1 MKKLIILILSSILFF
16 PALADEGM
24 WIPILIERYNFDD
37 MKAKGF
43 KLSAEDIYSINQASM
58 KDAIVIFGGGCT
70 GELIS
75 DQGLLITNH
84 HCGYGQIQ
92 QHSSLEN
99 DYLTN
104 GFWAMSQKD
113 ELANPGLKVTFLI
126 SMSEVTDAVLEG
138 VNDNMSEQERYSII
152 KKNIDK
158 IKKASV
164 EGSHYEARVEQFYNN
179 NQYFLFINE
188 IFTDVRLVG
197 APPSAIGKFG
207 GDTDNWMWPRHTGD
221 FALFRIYCDKDGK
234 PAPYSEDN
242 VPYKPKKFFPIS
254 TKGYK
259 QGDFTMVFGYP
270 GTTTEYLPS
279 SAVEQ
284 VMNETDPSRIM
295 IRKKKL
301 DIINAAMNSDPLI
314 RIQYSAKAA
323 SIANGWKKWIGEIN
337 GLKRLDAVNVKKQ
350 YEQDFMNWVN
360 ADSER
365 TKKYKYILSQY
376 KTIYE
381 NLSPYNLAMIYINEA
396 GFGSDA
402 VLLALRMRSLEG
414 VVGKSAESIEVL
426 KKDAQTRADNHFKN
440 YNEETDKKMFAEM
453 LKLYY
458 ENIPQEFHPNYF
470 AQLDKI
476 KVKTGNKYEAIAEH
490 CYKTSIFGNQ
500 EKFNNFLNSFSEKS
514 YKTLMKDPIYLLM
527 KDYVDIYINKVDA
540 EFSRYST
547 QLDSLDRIYMKAQI
561 EHQDDKVL
569 FPDANFTLR
578 ITYGKIDSYYP
589 ADGVKYNYFTTL
601 EGIMEKD
608 NPEVYDY
615 DVPQKLRDL
624 YEAKDYGR
632 YADADGS
639 LHICFTAS
647 NHTTGGNSGSPVING
662 NGELIGI
669 NFDRNWEGT
678 MSDIMYDPEMC
689 RNISIDIRYD
699 LFIIDKYAGAT
710 HLLKEMDIR

>member
-104 GFWAMSQKD
+104 GFWAVSQKD

-138 VNDNMSEQERYSII
+138 VNDNMSEQERNSII

-365 TKKYKYILSQY
+365 TKKYKYILNQY
-376 KTIYE
+376 KTIYN

-402 VLLALRMRSLEG
+402 VLLALRMRSLES

-476 KVKTGNKYEAIAEH
+476 KVKIGNKYEAIAEH

-689 RNISIDIRYD
+689 RNISIDIRYA

-710 HLLKEMDIR
+710 HLLEEMDIR

>member
-295 IRKKKL
+295 IRKK
-301 DIINAAMNSDPLI
+301 
-314 RIQYSAKAA
+314 
-323 SIANGWKKWIGEIN
+323 
-337 GLKRLDAVNVKKQ
+337 
-350 YEQDFMNWVN
+350 
-360 ADSER
+360 
-365 TKKYKYILSQY
+365 
-376 KTIYE
+376 
-381 NLSPYNLAMIYINEA
+381 NL
-396 GFGSDA
+396 
-402 VLLALRMRSLEG
+402 
-414 VVGKSAESIEVL
+414 
-426 KKDAQTRADNHFKN
+426 
-440 YNEETDKKMFAEM
+440 
-453 LKLYY
+453 
-458 ENIPQEFHPNYF
+458 
-470 AQLDKI
+470 
-476 KVKTGNKYEAIAEH
+476 
-490 CYKTSIFGNQ
+490 TS
-500 EKFNNFLNSFSEKS
+500 S
-514 YKTLMKDPIYLLM
+514 TLP
-527 KDYVDIYINKVDA
+527 
-540 EFSRYST
+540 
-547 QLDSLDRIYMKAQI
+547 
-561 EHQDDKVL
+561 
-569 FPDANFTLR
+569 
-578 ITYGKIDSYYP
+578 
-589 ADGVKYNYFTTL
+589 
-601 EGIMEKD
+601 
-608 NPEVYDY
+608 
-615 DVPQKLRDL
+615 
-624 YEAKDYGR
+624 
-632 YADADGS
+632 
-639 LHICFTAS
+639 
-647 NHTTGGNSGSPVING
+647 
-662 NGELIGI
+662 
-669 NFDRNWEGT
+669 
-678 MSDIMYDPEMC
+678 
-689 RNISIDIRYD
+689 
-699 LFIIDKYAGAT
+699 
-710 HLLKEMDIR
+710 